1 MDDRVTRIRKLRRML
16 TSLEL
21 GKSDSLNER
30 EYDNAKLFADEIA
43 KAQKELERLEAEDG
57 AS

>member
-1 MDDRVTRIRKLRRML
+1 MDDRVTRIKKLRRML

-30 EYDNAKLFADEIA
+30 EYDNANLFADEIA
-43 KAQKELERLEAEDG
+43 KTQAELERLEAQDD
-57 AS
+57 